1 MIGPTMGIL
10 AYNIHVTYSGIA
22 TVLASRTAGGL
33 LTNIVCGVFQK
44 FVNNSQDLM
53 LTIGFLVPAIS
64 TTDLIFYYC
73 FINSLLISL

>member
-44 FVNNSQDLM
+44 FVNNSFD
-53 LTIGFLVPAIS
+53 TIYWIIG
-64 TTDLIFYYC
+64 
-73 FINSLLISL
+73 INVFSILCSWCYSEFG